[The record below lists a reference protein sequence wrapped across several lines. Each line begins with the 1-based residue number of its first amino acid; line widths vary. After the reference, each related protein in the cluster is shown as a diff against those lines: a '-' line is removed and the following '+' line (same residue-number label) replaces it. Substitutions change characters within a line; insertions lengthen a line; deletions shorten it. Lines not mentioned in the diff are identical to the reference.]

1 MKRLLQFV
9 VLILFALLLYAQDSR
24 GSTYYVDNCVVMGND
39 ANNGTSSM
47 TPWLTVAKV
56 NSISFNPGDAV
67 LFEGGCTWRE
77 QLIPKTSGALGSPI
91 TFGSYG
97 SGQATLNGS
106 TMVTGWTLS
115 SGNVYTSTISWGPF
129 GYAVWEDGTLL
140 TKVTSG
146 TAGMTA
152 GTFYESG
159 TTIYV
164 WTLDGT
170 SPAGHAIEVSHW
182 PTSQNDGLISLR
194 AQSYITIN
202 NLNITKANW
211 YGVYL
216 QSANYVTVSHSTFIQ
231 TYHNAVSPYEQGTY
245 ANSTNLI
252 VQGNTFDHV
261 GITRP
266 FTGQE
271 GVAINGLGIQT
282 GLFDSN
288 VVTNNY
294 GESIVV
300 LGGASGIT
308 VSNNHVSYG
317 KAAGIYILAGY
328 GAGGDTTGTT
338 VTGNLVDNVPA
349 SASAY
354 VIATES
360 TTNVNGLT
368 MTYNVANCG
377 SLQSS
382 QYALRL
388 GGSGGTGVYENMNIY
403 GNTFANCPYGIAS
416 VSNPASGPNNLF
428 QNNVIST
435 NQYYDIIMTDQAT
448 TNYTFAYNLLYTPYS
463 TAIRWWNGTAVTNY
477 TLAQFNTAYGCP
489 GQWHCNSI
497 QANPNVVGPPNFA
510 LATGSPAIGKGT
522 NLGTTYQ
529 MGLDSTSAGT
539 FPFTRTAQNA
549 NWDIGAFVYAAPS
562 NPAPP
567 SALSVTV
574 D

>member
-9 VLILFALLLYAQDSR
+9 LPILFVLPLYAQ
-24 GSTYYVDNCVVMGND
+24 GSTYYVDNCVVTGID
-39 ANNGTSSM
+39 TNNGTSPT

-56 NSISFNPGDAV
+56 NGISFNPGDTI
-67 LFEGGCTWRE
+67 LFQGGCTWRE
-77 QLIPKTSGALGSPI
+77 QLIPKTSGPI
-91 TFGSYG
+91 TFSSYG
-97 SGQATLNGS
+97 AGQATLNGS
-106 TMVTGWTLS
+106 AIVTGWALS
-115 SGNVYTSTISWGPF
+115 SGNIYTSTISWGPY

-140 TKVTSG
+140 TKVTS
-146 TAGMTA
+146 TAAMTA

-170 SPAGHAIEVSHW
+170 SPSGHTIEVSHW
-182 PTSQNDGLISLR
+182 PTSQSDGLISLR

-211 YGVYL
+211 YGVCL
-216 QSANYVTVSHSTFIQ
+216 RTANYITVQDSTFIQ
-231 TYHNAVSPYEQGTY
+231 TYHNAISPYEQGIY
-245 ANSTNLI
+245 ANSTNLT
-252 VQGNTFDHV
+252 VLGNTFDHV

-271 GVAINGLGIQT
+271 GVAVNVLGIQT
-282 GLFDSN
+282 GLIDSN
-288 VVTNNY
+288 TITNNY

-300 LGGASGIT
+300 LGGASNIT
-308 VSNNHVSYG
+308 ISNNHVSYG

-328 GAGGDTTGTT
+328 GAGGDTTNTT

-354 VIATES
+354 VIATET

-416 VSNPASGPNNLF
+416 VSNAASGPNNVF
-428 QNNVIST
+428 QNNIIST
-435 NQYYDIIMTDQAT
+435 NQYYDIIMTDQT
-448 TNYTFAYNLLYTPYS
+448 TSNYTFAYNLLYTPYS
-463 TAIRWWNGTAVTNY
+463 TAIRWWNRTALTNY
-477 TLAQFNTAYGCP
+477 TLAQFNSTYGCP

-497 QANPNVVGPPNFA
+497 QANPNFVGPPNFA
-510 LATGSPAIGKGT
+510 LAAGSPAIGKGT

-529 MGLDSTSAGT
+529 VGLNPASAGT
-539 FPFTRTAQNA
+539 LPFARIAQNA
-549 NWDIGAFVYAAPS
+549 NWDIGAFVHAPTGI
-562 NPAPP
+562 APP
-567 SALSVTV
+567 LDLFVV
-574 D
+574 VQ